1 MISDYQ
7 IRNPRPTQFL
17 AMNADVL
24 SRQAEAEAVRSS
36 VKALGQATSSPNR
49 DSVPASY
56 PDGEQIRR
64 EPVAMEDLGRN
75 VHEGWNTPEGSL
87 VKPRQGSYELHT
99 METHPALLNISP
111 RGSTVESDPQ
121 SYINPHFEHVD
132 GIPVVMNSRQ
142 TPQPQHIFT
151 GYDHNQDIEGH
162 KIDGPSP
169 YSSTQST
176 IPKPPTPRYSLSSNT
191 LPPRSTSP
199 IREIPLIF
207 TICAAMFLAQSGLAQ
222 SIAPLRL
229 ISSTFTSPTHLP
241 SPSWYTA
248 AYSLTFGTFILPSG
262 RLGDM
267 YGVKTVFVIGWI
279 WFTVASLGAGFNPRI
294 VEGTLGSG
302 ETFFCFCRAMQGI
315 GPALLMPNGLAILGR
330 SYEGERKNMAFALFG
345 ACGPMGFVVGSVMA
359 SLLAEKVHWSW
370 AYWGLAIACAVM
382 GVVSVAIVPS
392 FPGMKEATKEDHI
405 TMAPMW
411 KRLDIP
417 GTVFG
422 VTGLIL
428 INVALNQA
436 PIVSWSTPYTYFLLI
451 IGLIILSFFFFI
463 EFIPFLTPY
472 PLIPLTILSLDT
484 CFVLGCIAC
493 GWGTFGIWIFYLWD
507 FLEMLRGLSSL
518 LASAQVAPV
527 AISGL
532 LAAVTTGILLSKTTP
547 QVIMV
552 LSMFAF
558 FLGTTLIATAPVD
571 QVYWAQTFF
580 SVIITPWGMDMS
592 FPAAAILLSS
602 KVGREHQGVA
612 MSLVNTVLNYSISV
626 GLGLAGTV
634 QSNVD
639 KDGTNVLAGFRG
651 AWHFGMGLSG
661 TGVLVAVTFV
671 AITAWRAKKYA
682 MREEEEVR
690 EV

>member
-1 MISDYQ
+1 
-7 IRNPRPTQFL
+7 
-17 AMNADVL
+17 
-24 SRQAEAEAVRSS
+24 
-36 VKALGQATSSPNR
+36 
-49 DSVPASY
+49 
-56 PDGEQIRR
+56 
-64 EPVAMEDLGRN
+64 
-75 VHEGWNTPEGSL
+75 
-87 VKPRQGSYELHT
+87 
-99 METHPALLNISP
+99 
-111 RGSTVESDPQ
+111 
-121 SYINPHFEHVD
+121 
-132 GIPVVMNSRQ
+132 
-142 TPQPQHIFT
+142 
-151 GYDHNQDIEGH
+151 
-162 KIDGPSP
+162 
-169 YSSTQST
+169 
-176 IPKPPTPRYSLSSNT
+176 
-191 LPPRSTSP
+191 
-199 IREIPLIF
+199 
-207 TICAAMFLAQSGLAQ
+207 
-222 SIAPLRL
+222 
-229 ISSTFTSPTHLP
+229 
-241 SPSWYTA
+241 
-248 AYSLTFGTFILPSG
+248 
-262 RLGDM
+262 M

-279 WFTVASLGAGFNPRI
+279 WFTVASLGPGFNPWI
-294 VEGTLGSG
+294 VEGTLGNG

-345 ACGPMGFVVGSVMA
+345 ACAPVGFVVGSVMA
-359 SLLAEKVHWSW
+359 SLLAEKAHWSW
-370 AYWGLAIACAVM
+370 AYWGLAISCAVM
-382 GVVSVAIVPS
+382 GVVSVAVVPS
-392 FPGMKEATKEDHI
+392 FPGMKEAPEEDGI
-405 TMAPMW
+405 TEKAPMW

-422 VTGLIL
+422 VMGLIL

-463 EFIPFLTPY
+463 ESIPFLTPY

-484 CFVLGCIAC
+484 CFVLACIAC

-507 FLEMLRGLSSL
+507 FLETLRGLSSL
-518 LASAQVAPV
+518 LASAQFAPAAV
-527 AISGL
+527 SGL
-532 LAAVTTGILLSKTTP
+532 LAAVTTGILISKTTP

-571 QVYWAQTFF
+571 QVYWAQAFF

-602 KVGREHQGVA
+602 KVEREHQGVA

-682 MREEEEVR
+682 VGEKEEVR